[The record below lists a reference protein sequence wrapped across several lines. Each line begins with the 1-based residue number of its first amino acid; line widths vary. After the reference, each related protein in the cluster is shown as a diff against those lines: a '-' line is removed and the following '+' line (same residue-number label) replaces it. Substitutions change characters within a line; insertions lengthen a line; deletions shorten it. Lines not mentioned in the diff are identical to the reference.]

1 VALTAP
7 VSDPALFQPLTVRDR
22 TLPNR
27 LVVAPMCQYSVLDG
41 LVGDYHLVHLGR
53 FALGGFGLVIV
64 EATAVT
70 ADGRISH
77 GDVGLWSAAH
87 VPGLA
92 RIAEFLHAQGALAGV
107 QLAHAGA
114 KASSRRPWEG
124 GGPVTAENANPGEEP
139 WPTVSASAVPAF
151 PDGPEPH
158 ALTVAELGEVREAFA
173 AATRRAVEAGF
184 DVVEIHAAH
193 GYLLHQFLSPMS
205 NHRDDEYGGSLEGRM
220 RFPLEVV
227 EAVRVEWPADRPL
240 FMRVSAVDGSRE
252 GMTIEDTVALCREL
266 KARGVDVVDVSG
278 GGIGGGWQHPIGY
291 GYQVP
296 YAQRIRAEAGIATM
310 AVGLLVDAAQAEAV
324 VADGAADLV
333 ALAREAQDDPN
344 FAVHALRSLS
354 GGSYDAYPVQAGPRL
369 AGRAR
374 LLDRLGPW
382 TGPDPVQV
390 TQPA

>member
-1 VALTAP
+1 MTP
-7 VSDPALFQPLTVRDR
+7 PALSQPLTLRDR

-27 LVVAPMCQYSVLDG
+27 LVVAPMCQYSVSDG

-92 RIAEFLHAQGALAGV
+92 RIADFLHGQGALAGV

-124 GGPVTAENANPGEEP
+124 GGPVTPENANPGEDP
-139 WPTVSASAVPAF
+139 WPTVSASAVAAV
-151 PDGPEPH
+151 PDGPLPH
-158 ALTVAELGEVREAFA
+158 ALTVAELDDVREAFV

-205 NHRDDEYGGSLEGRM
+205 NHRDDEYGGSPEARM

-227 EAVRVEWPADRPL
+227 SAVREAWPDDRPL
-240 FMRVSAVDGSRE
+240 FVRVSAVDGSRQ
-252 GMTIEDTVALCREL
+252 GITIEDTVAFCREL
-266 KARGVDVVDVSG
+266 EAVGVDVVDVSG
-278 GGIGGGWQHPIGY
+278 GGVGGGWEHPIGY

-296 YAQRIRAEAGIATM
+296 YAERIRSEAGIATM

-324 VADGAADLV
+324 VAAERADLV
-333 ALAREAQDDPN
+333 AFAREAQDDPN
-344 FAVHALRSLS
+344 FAVHALRSLD
-354 GGSYDAYPVQAGPRL
+354 GGSFDAYPVQAGPRL

-374 LLDRLGPW
+374 LLNRLGPW

-390 TQPA
+390 EAPRS

>member
-1 VALTAP
+1 VTLSP
-7 VSDPALFQPLTVRDR
+7 LFQPLTVRGR

-27 LVVAPMCQYSVLDG
+27 LVVAPMCQYSVEEG

-53 FALGGFGLVIV
+53 FALGGFGLVVV

-70 ADGRISH
+70 RDGRISH
-77 GDVGLWSAAH
+77 GDVGLWADEH

-92 RIAEFLHAQGALAGV
+92 RIAEFLHAEGALAGL

-124 GGPVTAENANPGEEP
+124 GGPLTAEDTRPGEPP
-139 WPTVSASAVPAF
+139 WPTVSASEVAAVPG
-151 PDGPEPH
+151 GPLPH
-158 ALTVAELGEVREAFA
+158 ALTVAELDEVREAFA
-173 AATRRAVEAGF
+173 AATRRAVDTGF
-184 DVVEIHAAH
+184 DVVEVHAAH
-193 GYLLHQFLSPMS
+193 GYLLHQFLSPLS
-205 NHRDDEYGGSLEGRM
+205 NRRKDEYGGSREARM

-227 EAVRVEWPADRPL
+227 EAVREEWPEDRPL
-240 FMRVSAVDGSRE
+240 VVRVSAVDGARE
-252 GMTIEDTVALCREL
+252 GITLEDTVEFCREL
-266 KARGVDVVDVSG
+266 RARGVDVVDVSG
-278 GGIGGGWQHPIGY
+278 GGVGGGWQHPIGY

-296 YAQRIRAEAGIATM
+296 YAARIRAETGLATM
-310 AVGLLVDAAQAEAV
+310 AVGLITDARQAEAV

-333 ALAREAQDDPN
+333 AFAREAQDDPN
-344 FAVHALRSLS
+344 LAVHAARELT

-390 TQPA
+390 EQPA

>member
-1 VALTAP
+1 VT
-7 VSDPALFQPLTVRDR
+7 DPALFQPLTVRER

-27 LVVAPMCQYSVLDG
+27 LVVAPMCQYSVTDG

-53 FALGGFGLVIV
+53 FALGGFGLVAV

-114 KASSRRPWEG
+114 KASARRPWEG
-124 GGPVTAENANPGEEP
+124 GGPVTAENAHPGEQP

-151 PDGPEPH
+151 PDGPTPH
-158 ALTVAELGEVREAFA
+158 ALTVPELAEVRDAFV
-173 AATRRAVEAGF
+173 AATRRAVDAGF

-193 GYLLHQFLSPMS
+193 GYLLHQFSSPLTNRREDS
-205 NHRDDEYGGSLEGRM
+205 YGGSLEGRM

-227 EAVRVEWPADRPL
+227 EAVRAEWPQDRPL
-240 FMRVSAVDGSRE
+240 FVRVSAVDSARNGI
-252 GMTIEDTVALCREL
+252 TIEDTVAFCREL

-278 GGIGGGWQHPIGY
+278 GGIGGRWEHPIGY

-296 YAQRIRAEAGIATM
+296 YAARIREEAGIATM
-310 AVGLLVDAAQAEAV
+310 AVGLITDARQAEAV

-333 ALAREAQDDPN
+333 AFAREAQDDPN
-344 FAVHALRSLS
+344 LAVHALRELT

-390 TQPA
+390 EQPA